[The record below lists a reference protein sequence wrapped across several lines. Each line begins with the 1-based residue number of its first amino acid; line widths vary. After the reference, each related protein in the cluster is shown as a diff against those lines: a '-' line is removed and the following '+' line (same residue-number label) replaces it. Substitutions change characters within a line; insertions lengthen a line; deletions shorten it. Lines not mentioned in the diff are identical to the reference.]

1 MCLIIRSNE
10 LKAEKD
16 IVCYKVVGYQKILD
30 TYYSPF
36 TSKRIHR
43 ECITEG
49 MHFIAEGN
57 KQVHFGLY
65 GGTISISEGQIH
77 TLKKELNA
85 CHLAFLLK
93 GSLHSGMVLKVFKC
107 IIPEGTM
114 YYEGRDESTDSQAY
128 ASDKIV
134 FKEEINWENV
144 CA

>member
-1 MCLIIRSNE
+1 MCLIIHSNE

-30 TYYSPF
+30 TYYTPF

-57 KQVHFGLY
+57 KQILCGVDGW
-65 GGTISISEGQIH
+65 TISEGQIH
-77 TLKKELNA
+77 TLKKELDA

-93 GSLHSGMVLKVFKC
+93 NSLHSGMVLKVFKC

-114 YYEGRDESTDSQAY
+114 YYEGRDESTDDQAY

>member
-1 MCLIIRSNE
+1 MCLIIKRHE

-57 KQVHFGLY
+57 KHVYLTAD
-65 GGTISISEGQIH
+65 GGAISEGQIH
-77 TLKKELNA
+77 TLKKEHDA

-93 GSLHSGMVLKVFKC
+93 NSLHSGTVLKGFKC

-114 YYEGRDESTDSQAY
+114 YYEGRDESTDDQAY

-134 FKEEINWENV
+134 FKEEVNWENV

>member
-1 MCLIIRSNE
+1 MCLILKSNE

-16 IVCYKVVGYQKILD
+16 IVCYKVVGYQKQLD

-57 KQVHFGLY
+57 KQILAGVCGW
-65 GGTISISEGQIH
+65 TISEGQIH
-77 TLKKELNA
+77 TFKKELDA

-93 GSLHSGMVLKVFKC
+93 DSLNIGMVIKVFKC

-114 YYEGRDESTDSQAY
+114 YYEGRDESSYDQAY

>member
-16 IVCYKVVGYQKILD
+16 IVCYKVVCYQKLLD
-30 TYYSPF
+30 NYYSPF
-36 TSKRIHR
+36 TASHIHR

-49 MHFIAEGN
+49 MHFIAKGN
-57 KQVHFGLY
+57 KQIL
-65 GGTISISEGQIH
+65 GGVDGWTISEGQIH
-77 TLKKELNA
+77 TLKKELDA

-93 GSLHSGMVLKVFKC
+93 NSLHSGMALKVFKC

-114 YYEGRDESTDSQAY
+114 YYEGRDESTDDQAY

>member
-1 MCLIIRSNE
+1 MCLIIHSNE

-49 MHFIAEGN
+49 MHFIAEGD
-57 KQVHFGLY
+57 KTVHCGVDGY
-65 GGTISISEGQIH
+65 TVSEGKIH
-77 TLKKELNA
+77 TLKKERDA

-93 GSLHSGMVLKVFKC
+93 GGLHSSMLLKVFKC
-107 IIPEGTM
+107 VIPEGTM
-114 YYEGRDESTDSQAY
+114 YYEGQDESTDDQAY
-128 ASDKIV
+128 ASDKII